1 MNCSCWLWLSSST
14 LLSGHVRKGTVVLIL
29 ARVKQ
34 EEMEEALKGQTGWKE
49 RTFVFIILFLFS
61 MWVKL
66 DSSIKLDRLG
76 S

>member
-1 MNCSCWLWLSSST
+1 
-14 LLSGHVRKGTVVLIL
+14 LIL

-34 EEMEEALKGQTGWKE
+34 EEMEEALKGQAGWKE

>member
-1 MNCSCWLWLSSST
+1 
-14 LLSGHVRKGTVVLIL
+14 
-29 ARVKQ
+29 
-34 EEMEEALKGQTGWKE
+34 MEEALKGQTGWKE